1 MHNRLSSRVLSAPVA
16 GPTADCEQLNCSLF
30 NQAVFRYD
38 GGPFLN
44 PRRPCAATATCE
56 SAVFAIGPYQITE
69 PTVLAPMA
77 GVTDLPFRQLCR
89 QHGAGLVVSEMVSS
103 NPELRAT
110 RKSSLRRQFAG
121 EPAPRSVQIAGTE
134 PATMAAAAQFN
145 VAEGAEIIDINM
157 GCPAKKVCRKA
168 AGSALLRHPQL
179 VADILTAV
187 VAAVDVPVT
196 LKIRTGWD
204 SDNRN
209 AVEIAKIAEQAGV
222 AALAIHGRTRACR
235 FNGSAEYATIA
246 AVVAA
251 TQLPVIANG
260 DITSPQQAAAVLAE
274 TGAAAV
280 MIGRAAQGNPW
291 LFSQINHYLTSGE
304 LLTAPSDDSVA
315 TTALAHLAALHQFYG
330 ELGGLR
336 IARKHIGWYL
346 DAHFSGRSG
355 EFRGQFNRLDS
366 ATSQTAA
373 LTEFFNQLPATTER
387 AA

>member
-1 MHNRLSSRVLSAPVA
+1 MMATLFSVTPLPIGSAA
-16 GPTADCEQLNCSLF
+16 SL
-30 NQAVFRYD
+30 
-38 GGPFLN
+38 
-44 PRRPCAATATCE
+44 TCE
-56 SAVFAIGPYQITE
+56 CAVFAIGPYQINQ

-89 QHGAGLVVSEMVSS
+89 EHGAGLVVSEMVSS
-103 NPELRAT
+103 NPQLRET

-134 PATMAAAAQFN
+134 PDTMAAAAQFN
-145 VAEGAEIIDINM
+145 VAQGAEIIDINM

-168 AGSALLRHPQL
+168 AGSALLQHPQL
-179 VADILTAV
+179 VAEILAAV

-204 SDNRN
+204 PDNRN
-209 AVEIAKIAEQAGV
+209 AIEIAQIAEQAGV

-235 FNGSAEYATIA
+235 FNGHAEYATIA
-246 AVVAA
+246 AVVANCR
-251 TQLPVIANG
+251 LPVIANG
-260 DITSPQQAAAVLAE
+260 DITSPQQAAAVLAQ

-291 LFSQINHYLTSGE
+291 LFAQINHYLACGE
-304 LLTAPSDDSVA
+304 LLAAPSHADVA
-315 TTALAHLAALHQFYG
+315 ATALAHLAALHQFYG

-336 IARKHIGWYL
+336 IARKHVAWYL
-346 DAHFSGRSG
+346 EAHFSDSAAG
-355 EFRGQFNRLDS
+355 FRPLFNRLES
-366 ATSQTAA
+366 AAEQLDA
-373 LTEFFNQLPATTER
+373 LAHFFNQPLAATVR